1 MHHLDALRMDLRT
14 GRHIFELRRDVSA
27 DTLDGSSFSAERH
40 SADTAGLRH
49 TKSMNQE
56 SNSEAAETV
65 QTTNVPAVDLPRLV
79 LPSFECCGYPH
90 PWSDKKC
97 NREKGHG
104 GEHACIEHYSGRQNE
119 WWKGKDNE

>member
-1 MHHLDALRMDLRT
+1 MIPENTDAPLKADCP
-14 GRHIFELRRDVSA
+14 SA
-27 DTLDGSSFSAERH
+27 PCSA
-40 SADTAGLRH
+40 
-49 TKSMNQE
+49 
-56 SNSEAAETV
+56 
-65 QTTNVPAVDLPRLV
+65 
-79 LPSFECCGYPH
+79 SFECCGYPH